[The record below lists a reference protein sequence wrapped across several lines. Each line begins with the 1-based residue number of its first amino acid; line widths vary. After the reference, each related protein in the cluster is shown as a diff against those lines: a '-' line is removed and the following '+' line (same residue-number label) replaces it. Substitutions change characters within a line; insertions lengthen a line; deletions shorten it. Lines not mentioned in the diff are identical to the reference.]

1 MVMDVTF
8 IGHVHVADAFMDVS
22 LPILLSMAAVP
33 DTVTV
38 CPTWPESGI
47 VELVT
52 QCFCLTRQSP
62 SRRPSCRLLQ
72 TARHGIGCHAAN
84 GRHTG
89 RRSMAEYAATKPM
102 TPAAA
107 TAVEILRSMDFLLC
121 VRR

>member
-8 IGHVHVADAFMDVS
+8 IGPMFMSPDAFMDVS

-52 QCFCLTRQSP
+52 QCFLPDASVT
-62 SRRPSCRLLQ
+62 
-72 TARHGIGCHAAN
+72 
-84 GRHTG
+84 
-89 RRSMAEYAATKPM
+89 E
-102 TPAAA
+102 
-107 TAVEILRSMDFLLC
+107 
-121 VRR
+121 